1 MKKITVLG
9 VTGSIGT
16 QTVDVVL
23 NHQDEFEITAMS
35 AGHNI
40 KKLEEIMAKLPV
52 KHICVL
58 EKEDYDYLT
67 QKYPDRHFYLGQEGL
82 ISISTL
88 DETEIVLN
96 AIVGFAGL
104 LPTIRAIEAKKDIA
118 LANKETLVVAG
129 HIIIPLAKK
138 YGIALLPVDSEHSAI
153 FQSMHGEYPKE
164 ISKILLTCSGGS
176 FRDKSLDELKDAT
189 IEQALNHPNWSM
201 GAKITID
208 SATLVNKGLEVM
220 EAKWLFDVDYDDIE
234 VLIHPESVVHSM
246 IECTDTAVIGQL
258 GTPDMRLPIQYAL
271 TYPHR
276 IPLINSKRL
285 SLSDIGTLHFY
296 KPDTERFKAL
306 PLAYKAGRRGGSMPC
321 VFNGANEEANL
332 LFRQGKIKFLQ
343 IVDLIED
350 AMNEHEKNVVENP
363 NLDELIEIDASA
375 RAYVRKKVGL

>member
-1 MKKITVLG
+1 MKNITVLG

-16 QTVDVVL
+16 QTIDVVL
-23 NHQDEFEITAMS
+23 GHPDEFKIVAMS

-40 KKLEEIMAKLPV
+40 RKLEEIMSQLPV
-52 KHICVL
+52 AHICVL
-58 EKEDYDYLT
+58 EQADYDYLT
-67 QKYPDRHFYLGQEGL
+67 EKYPDRHFYLGQEGL
-82 ISISTL
+82 IQISTL
-88 DETEIVLN
+88 EETEIVLN

-104 LPTIRAIEAKKDIA
+104 LPTIEAIKAGKDIA

-129 HIIIPLAKK
+129 HIIIPLAKE
-138 YGIALLPVDSEHSAI
+138 YNIQLLPVDSEHSAI
-153 FQSMHGEYPKE
+153 FQSMHGEYPRE

-176 FRDKSLDELKDAT
+176 FRDKSLNELKDAT
-189 IEQALNHPNWSM
+189 VEQALNHPNWSM

-276 IPLINSKRL
+276 IPLMNSKRL
-285 SLSDIGTLHFY
+285 FLSDIGTLHFY

-306 PLAYKAGRRGGSMPC
+306 PLAYRAGRAGGSMPC
-321 VFNGANEEANL
+321 VFNGANEEANQ
-332 LFRQGKIKFLQ
+332 LFRDGKIKFLE

-350 AMNEHEKNVVENP
+350 AMNAHNVVENP
-363 NLDELIEIDASA
+363 TLDELIKIDADA
-375 RAYVRKKVGL
+375 RAFVRKRVGL

>member
-1 MKKITVLG
+1 MKNITVLG

-16 QTVDVVL
+16 QTIDVVL
-23 NHQDEFEITAMS
+23 GHPDEFKIVAMS

-40 KKLEEIMAKLPV
+40 KKLEEIMSQLPV
-52 KHICVL
+52 AHICVL
-58 EKEDYDYLT
+58 EQADYDYLT
-67 QKYPDRHFYLGQEGL
+67 EKYPDRHFYLGQEGL
-82 ISISTL
+82 IQISTL
-88 DETEIVLN
+88 EETEIVLN

-104 LPTIRAIEAKKDIA
+104 LPTIEAIKAGKDIA

-129 HIIIPLAKK
+129 HIIIPLAKE
-138 YGIALLPVDSEHSAI
+138 YNIQLLPVDSEHSAI
-153 FQSMHGEYPKE
+153 FQSMHGEYPRE

-176 FRDKSLDELKDAT
+176 FRDKSLNELKDAT
-189 IEQALNHPNWSM
+189 VEQALNHPNWSM

-271 TYPHR
+271 TYSHR
-276 IPLINSKRL
+276 IPLMNSKRP

-306 PLAYKAGRRGGSMPC
+306 PLAYRAGREGGSMPC
-321 VFNGANEEANL
+321 VFNGANEEANQ
-332 LFRQGKIKFLQ
+332 LFRDGKIKFLE

-350 AMNEHEKNVVENP
+350 AMNAHTVVENP
-363 NLDELIEIDASA
+363 TLDELIKIDADA
-375 RAYVRKKVGL
+375 RAFVRKRVGL

>member
-1 MKKITVLG
+1 MKNITVLG

-16 QTVDVVL
+16 QTIDVVL
-23 NHQDEFEITAMS
+23 GHPDEFKIVAMS

-40 KKLEEIMAKLPV
+40 KKLEEIMSQLPV
-52 KHICVL
+52 AHICVL
-58 EKEDYDYLT
+58 EQADYDYLT
-67 QKYPDRHFYLGQEGL
+67 EKYPDRHFYLGQEGL
-82 ISISTL
+82 IQISTL
-88 DETEIVLN
+88 EETEIVLN

-104 LPTIRAIEAKKDIA
+104 LPTIEAIKAGKDIA

-129 HIIIPLAKK
+129 HIIIPLAKE
-138 YGIALLPVDSEHSAI
+138 YNIQLLPVDSEHSAI
-153 FQSMHGEYPKE
+153 FQSMHGEYPRE

-176 FRDKSLDELKDAT
+176 FRDKSLNELKDAT
-189 IEQALNHPNWSM
+189 VEQALNHPNWSM

-276 IPLINSKRL
+276 IPLMNSKRL

-306 PLAYKAGRRGGSMPC
+306 PLAYRAGREGGSMPC
-321 VFNGANEEANL
+321 VFNCANEEANQ
-332 LFRQGKIKFLQ
+332 LFRDGKIKFLE

-350 AMNEHEKNVVENP
+350 AMNAHTVVENP
-363 NLDELIEIDASA
+363 TLDELIKIDADA
-375 RAYVRKKVGL
+375 RAFVRKRVGL

>member
-1 MKKITVLG
+1 MKNITVLG

-16 QTVDVVL
+16 QTIDVVL
-23 NHQDEFEITAMS
+23 GHPDEFKIVAMS

-40 KKLEEIMAKLPV
+40 KKLEEIMSQLPV
-52 KHICVL
+52 AHICVL
-58 EKEDYDYLT
+58 EQTDYDYLT
-67 QKYPDRHFYLGQEGL
+67 EKYPDRHFYLGQEGL
-82 ISISTL
+82 IQISTL
-88 DETEIVLN
+88 EETEIVLN

-104 LPTIRAIEAKKDIA
+104 LPTIEAIKAGKDIA

-129 HIIIPLAKK
+129 HIIIPLAKE
-138 YGIALLPVDSEHSAI
+138 YNIQLLPVDSEHSAI
-153 FQSMHGEYPKE
+153 FQSMHGEYPRE

-176 FRDKSLDELKDAT
+176 FRDKSLNELKDAT
-189 IEQALNHPNWSM
+189 VEQALNHPNWSM

-276 IPLINSKRL
+276 IPLMNSKRL

-296 KPDTERFKAL
+296 KPDIERFKAL
-306 PLAYKAGRRGGSMPC
+306 PLAYRAGREGGSMPC
-321 VFNGANEEANL
+321 VFNGANEEANQ
-332 LFRQGKIKFLQ
+332 LFRDGKIKFLE

-350 AMNEHEKNVVENP
+350 AMNAHTVVENP
-363 NLDELIEIDASA
+363 TLDELIKIDADA
-375 RAYVRKKVGL
+375 RAFVRKRVGL

>member
-1 MKKITVLG
+1 MKNITVLG

-16 QTVDVVL
+16 QTIDVVL
-23 NHQDEFEITAMS
+23 GHPDEFKIVAMS

-40 KKLEEIMAKLPV
+40 KKLEEIMSQLPV
-52 KHICVL
+52 AHICVL
-58 EKEDYDYLT
+58 EQADYDYLT
-67 QKYPDRHFYLGQEGL
+67 EKYPDRHFYLGQEGL
-82 ISISTL
+82 IQISTL
-88 DETEIVLN
+88 EETEIVLN

-104 LPTIRAIEAKKDIA
+104 LPTIEAIKAGKDIA

-129 HIIIPLAKK
+129 HIIIPLAKE
-138 YGIALLPVDSEHSAI
+138 YNIQLLPVDSEHSAI
-153 FQSMHGEYPKE
+153 FQSMHGEYPRE

-176 FRDKSLDELKDAT
+176 FRDKSLNELKDAT
-189 IEQALNHPNWSM
+189 VEQALNHPNWSM

-276 IPLINSKRL
+276 IPLMNSKRL

-296 KPDTERFKAL
+296 IFFTERFKAL
-306 PLAYKAGRRGGSMPC
+306 PLAYRAGREGGSMPC
-321 VFNGANEEANL
+321 VFNGANEEANQ
-332 LFRQGKIKFLQ
+332 LFRDGKIKFLE

-350 AMNEHEKNVVENP
+350 AMNAHTVVENP
-363 NLDELIEIDASA
+363 TLDELIKIDADA
-375 RAYVRKKVGL
+375 RAFVRKRVGL